1 MHVCVCLLMYYTGD
15 VLWIVDMLFYRSPR
29 TLMYILDTL
38 EEKGKV
44 VSLLLSRSSVVL
56 LGSNSFNSGYIFI
69 IEML

>member
-1 MHVCVCLLMYYTGD
+1 
-15 VLWIVDMLFYRSPR
+15 
-29 TLMYILDTL
+29 MYILDTL

>member
-1 MHVCVCLLMYYTGD
+1 MYYTGD

-38 EEKGKV
+38 EEKGKIV
-44 VSLLLSRSSVVL
+44 LLILSRSSVVV